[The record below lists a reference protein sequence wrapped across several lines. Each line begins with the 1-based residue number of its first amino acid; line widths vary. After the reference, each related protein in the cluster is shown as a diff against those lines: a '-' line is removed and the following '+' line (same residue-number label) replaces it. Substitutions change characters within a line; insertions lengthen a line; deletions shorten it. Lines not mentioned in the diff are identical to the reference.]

1 LRNDFGAG
9 LANPSEL
16 GGFDEFFDVCPSRAS
31 SSATRTR
38 IRASSQLVALR
49 EPLKKPLN
57 RRRSRHRKIIN
68 PVDAKIKLTRR
79 ERGPDQLRLLFSSF
93 CSFL

>member
-38 IRASSQLVALR
+38 IRASSPCNASISSSLR

-68 PVDAKIKLTRR
+68 PADAKIKLTRR
-79 ERGPDQLRLLFSSF
+79 VR
-93 CSFL
+93 